1 MTLMTQVKYWQE
13 NENLPL
19 EMKQQLADLAQNP
32 DWVQDAFG
40 ADLEF
45 GTAGM
50 RGLMEPGTN
59 RMNLFTVGKI
69 TEGLARLIDELG
81 AEYKARGVVICYD
94 PRYNSAAFAQH
105 AALIL
110 GAHGI
115 QVYLFDSLRPTPELS
130 FTIRYLTAY
139 AGIMIT
145 ASHNPKQ
152 YNGYKIYGP
161 DGGQMPPAEVDS
173 VVKYAEAID
182 DIFAVQT
189 GNLSE
194 LRQAGT
200 IQLIGENVDQ
210 AYLAQ
215 LQTVNV
221 DRKLIAA
228 EADNLPIVYSPLH
241 GTGNVLY
248 QRVFGENGFKNV
260 HIVPS
265 QAILDPEFISVPSPN
280 PESPAA
286 FTEGIKLAKKVGAKL
301 IIATDP
307 DADRMGCAVLNQ
319 AGEYEL
325 LTGNQI
331 AALMTNYLLTGM
343 KKSGELTAQLEIV
356 KSIVSSELP
365 FVIATSFGIKTK
377 NVLTGF
383 KYIGEEIEH
392 LNQTGSGKFVF
403 GFEESYGFLFKDFV
417 RDKDSLQAAL
427 MMAEVA
433 AYYSSRGLTVAEGLE
448 ELSQQFGYF
457 AEETKSIEMT
467 GLDGLSKM
475 KAMMEKLRSET
486 VTEIA
491 GVQVMRY
498 EDYLAQTA
506 VVDGKTTA
514 FTDYPKA
521 DVLKY
526 YLADDTWIA
535 LRPSGTEP
543 KVKVYVGVRSDSTE
557 HAHANVTRYQS
568 AFAELLN

>member
-1 MTLMTQVKYWQE
+1 MTTLTSVNDWQNNQNVPLLMKE
-13 NENLPL
+13 I
-19 EMKQQLADLAQNP
+19 LAAKAANP
-32 DWVQDAFG
+32 DWVEDAFSTN
-40 ADLEF
+40 LEF

-50 RGLMEPGTN
+50 RGLMEPGNN

-81 AEYKARGVVICYD
+81 DEVKARGVVICYD
-94 PRYNSAAFAQH
+94 PRYHSAEFAEH

-110 GAHGI
+110 SKHGI

-161 DGGQMPPAEVDS
+161 DGGQMPPEEVNS
-173 VVKYAEAID
+173 VVKYADAIE
-182 DIFAVQT
+182 DIFAVET
-189 GNLSE
+189 GDLSE

-215 LQTVNV
+215 LQTVNI
-221 DRKLIAA
+221 DADLIKQ
-228 EADNLPIVYSPLH
+228 EAKNLPLVYSPLH
-241 GTGNVLY
+241 GTGKVLY
-248 QRVFGENGFKNV
+248 ERVFSENGFTNV
-260 HIVPS
+260 SVVPS
-265 QAILDPEFISVPSPN
+265 QAILDPEFISVPFPN

-286 FTEGIKLAKKVGAKL
+286 FTEGFKLAKRVGAKL

-307 DADRMGCAVLNQ
+307 DADRMGCAVLNKE
-319 AGEYEL
+319 GEYDL

-331 AALMTNYLLTGM
+331 AALMTNYLLTGLE
-343 KKSGELTAQLEIV
+343 KSNQLSAKLEIV
-356 KSIVSSELP
+356 KSIVSSEMP
-365 FVIATSFGIKTK
+365 FVIAKSFGIRTK
-377 NVLTGF
+377 DVLTGF

-392 LNQTGSGKFVF
+392 LNQAVEGKFVF

-433 AYYSSRGLTVAEGLE
+433 AYYSSRGLTVAEGLA
-448 ELSQQFGYF
+448 ELYEKYGYF
-457 AEETKSIEMT
+457 AEETKSIEMS
-467 GLDGLSKM
+467 GLNGLAKM
-475 KAMMEKLRSET
+475 KELMLKLRAT
-486 VTEIA
+486 AVTEIG
-491 GVQVMRY
+491 GVKVIRY
-498 EDYLAQTA
+498 EDYLNQT
-506 VVDGKTTA
+506 VTIDGQSAA
-514 FTDYPKA
+514 FTDFPAA

-526 YLADDTWIA
+526 YLEDDTWVA

-543 KVKVYVGVRSDSTE
+543 KVKIYVGVRADSHE
-557 HAHANVTRYQS
+557 HANALVDKYQA
-568 AFAELLN
+568 AFAELLK